1 MYTARGTIATSSL
14 VDSCLP
20 LVRRIAVHMM
30 ARLPPNVELD
40 DLIQAGRIGLLQAC
54 RSFGEDG
61 GASFTTFASKR
72 IRGAMLD
79 ELRAMDWAPRDV
91 RPAARRVEEAIQRL
105 AHRLGAQPTEAEI
118 ARELQMPL
126 DDYFA
131 LLQQIQGCQLVYA
144 DDFGQDDGDNSFLDQ
159 NTAGLRQEQR
169 ARDDPLARLLSSE
182 FRGQLVSAIETL
194 PAREQQVLGLYYDEE
209 LTMREIGEVLA
220 VTESRASQLRSQALN
235 RLRAILKPAE

>member
-1 MYTARGTIATSSL
+1 MYTARGTIEKSSL
-14 VDSCLP
+14 VESCLP

-30 ARLPPNVELD
+30 ARLPSSVELD

-54 RSFGEDG
+54 QSYGESG

-79 ELRAMDWAPRDV
+79 ELRAMDWAPRDL

-105 AHRLGAQPTEAEI
+105 AHRLGAQPTEVEI
-118 ARELQMPL
+118 ARELRMTL

-159 NTAGLRQEQR
+159 NTSELRHEHQR
-169 ARDDPLARLLSSE
+169 RDDPLARLVCGES
-182 FRGQLVSAIETL
+182 RAQLVSAITTL
-194 PAREQQVLGLYYDEE
+194 PEREQQVLSLYYDEE

-220 VTESRASQLRSQALN
+220 VTESRASQLHTQALN
-235 RLRAILKPAE
+235 RLRAIIKRGE